1 MKQKIDFIKVG
12 ILKYYSIYT
21 NREMSAG
28 ECWMFDYNLREQ
40 SNILLAQF
48 GIHNFFEG
56 LDMRLYVGNKTSSEL
71 ETVLL
76 RQTKTF
82 EAKVLLLGLIAH
94 VEKNHP
100 DEPRIKQLI
109 KEINNFTDKK
119 LINNQLSKMILNEF
133 CVSEEGSVCLN
144 QVKTAR

>member
-1 MKQKIDFIKVG
+1 MKQIIDFIKVG

-48 GIHNFFEG
+48 GIFNFFEG
-56 LDMRLYVGNKTSSEL
+56 LDMRLYVGNKTPSEL
-71 ETVLL
+71 VTVLL

-94 VEKNHP
+94 VEENHP

-109 KEINNFTDKK
+109 KEINNFTDNKIINPDIRK
-119 LINNQLSKMILNEF
+119 LIIENYS
-133 CVSEEGSVCLN
+133 VSVS
-144 QVKTAR
+144 